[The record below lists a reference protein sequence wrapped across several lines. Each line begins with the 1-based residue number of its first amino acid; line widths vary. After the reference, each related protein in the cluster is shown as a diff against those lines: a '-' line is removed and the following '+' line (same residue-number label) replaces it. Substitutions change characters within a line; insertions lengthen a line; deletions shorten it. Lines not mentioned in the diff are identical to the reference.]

1 MIIISQFIFQR
12 TQLAGKALED
22 EEAGFS
28 FSRDSTPNTSF
39 SSSTLP
45 NMKRGGG
52 EDGGMEGFF
61 FIKKPNLDIGHFPWE
76 WEIGKLPLSN
86 WDIWILIKCLI
97 VYSIFGF
104 PYGPSI

>member
-1 MIIISQFIFQR
+1 M
-12 TQLAGKALED
+12 ED

-52 EDGGMEGFF
+52 EDGKEGNGDGGREGRGMGREEEGREGGR
-61 FIKKPNLDIGHFPWE
+61 KEGGGRRGSASVEAL
-76 WEIGKLPLSN
+76 LPIHHLVPVH
-86 WDIWILIKCLI
+86 CLI
-97 VYSIFGF
+97 
-104 PYGPSI
+104 